1 MVESILTVV
10 LEVVKCLAPPAERQF
25 SYLRSYNNNH
35 AVDEAKRK
43 GIEIE
48 KKVEKWLDSVN
59 NAIFEAEKFVGDE
72 AAANK
77 QCFKGLCPNL
87 KTRIEHNKEALR
99 QLEAIVK
106 LREAGRFDRISYRS
120 LREDIVIMSNKD
132 YAPFESRMSTLND
145 ILGALKNP
153 DVNMLGIYG
162 MGGIRK
168 TTLPKEVA
176 RKAENEKLFD
186 QVIFAEVSQ
195 NQDIRKIQGEI
206 GCKILLRA
214 RSEDTLSRK
223 LDSKQNFSS
232 LFKKMAGDYIEG
244 SEFKSVAMDVAE
256 ECAGLPVSI
265 VTIARALRN
274 KSLFEWKDAL

>member
-25 SYLRSYNNNH
+25 SYLRSYNNNVENLKTE
-35 AVDEAKRK
+35 AGKLKDEYEYTAR
-43 GIEIE
+43 
-48 KKVEKWLDSVN
+48 
-59 NAIFEAEKFVGDE
+59 EKFVGDE

-206 GCKILLRA
+206 V
-214 RSEDTLSRK
+214 D
-223 LDSKQNFSS
+223 N
-232 LFKKMAGDYIEG
+232 
-244 SEFKSVAMDVAE
+244 
-256 ECAGLPVSI
+256 
-265 VTIARALRN
+265 
-274 KSLFEWKDAL
+274 

>member
-10 LEVVKCLAPPAERQF
+10 LEVVKCLAPPAERQL

-87 KTRIEHNKEALR
+87 KTRIQHNKEALR

-186 QVIFAEVSQ
+186 Q
-195 NQDIRKIQGEI
+195 
-206 GCKILLRA
+206 
-214 RSEDTLSRK
+214 
-223 LDSKQNFSS
+223 
-232 LFKKMAGDYIEG
+232 KMAGDYIEG